1 MTTHI
6 RQRSGLVLESPFIWR
21 ARRPGSRHRLFCF
34 PHAGGGASAFADW
47 VPALPADIEVVAVQL
62 PGRQNR
68 ILEDPATEV
77 GPLVRDVTEA
87 LGPLLTGS
95 FSFFGH
101 SCGALLAYEVA
112 QLLQAQGGPRPDRL
126 FLSAQPSPAAAALR
140 PKIHNLSEE
149 EFRAEVM
156 RLGGFDEEVAVDE
169 DAMDALIPTVLADFA
184 LWEQHAMTMGPL
196 LQSPIT
202 VMVGETDV
210 RAPLETIE
218 GWGDHTAAGFEQ
230 RIFPGGHFYLF
241 DAGTDAEVFAFLA
254 EAVLAP

>member
-1 MTTHI
+1 MTTQT
-6 RQRSGLVLESPFIWR
+6 RRSSGLVLESPFIWR
-21 ARRPGSRHRLFCF
+21 ARRPNSRHRLICF

-47 VPALPADIEVVAVQL
+47 VHALPAEIEVVAVQL

-77 GPLVRDVTEA
+77 GPLVRDVTKA
-87 LGPLLTGS
+87 LLPLLNGS

-101 SCGALLAYEVA
+101 SCGALLGYEVA
-112 QLLQAQGGPRPDRL
+112 QLLHAQGGPRPDRL

-156 RLGGFDEEVAVDE
+156 RLGGFDEEVALDE

-184 LWEQHAMTMGPL
+184 LWEQHAMTQGPL
-196 LQSPIT
+196 IDSPIT
-202 VMVGETDV
+202 AMVGESDV

-218 GWGDHTAAGFEQ
+218 GWGDHTDAGFEM
-230 RIFPGGHFYLF
+230 RVYPGGHFYLF
-241 DAGTDAEVFAFLA
+241 DAGTDAQVFEFLA
-254 EAVLAP
+254 QTLLAP